1 MEEQGA
7 LSAFH
12 PAVRRWFE
20 GRFPQ
25 GPSEPQAA
33 GWPAIRRRENTL
45 IAAPT
50 GTGKTLAA
58 FLVCIDGFFFRAQ
71 QGAEPGRAGALGHAP
86 GNVVGGAAGGARR
99 ESAARTAEADGA
111 AMSAAPFALDPGPAP
126 VRPRRRERGYVPIEA
141 TQGDRPPGVEVLYVS
156 PLKALAAD
164 IQQNLER
171 PLAEIEEVARSMGLP
186 VPEVRV
192 GMRSGDTPAS
202 ARAAMLKKPP
212 QILVT
217 TPESLYL
224 LLTSARGREI
234 LRPVRT
240 VIVDEIHAMARDKR
254 GSHLALSLERL
265 DALCDESPTRIGLSA
280 TQKPIELVAKML
292 VGVGPDRVNAQ
303 GEPRCTIVDEGH
315 RRALDLETVLPGT
328 ELEAV
333 ASGEQMGEVLDSIAE
348 LVGQHQTTLVFVNT
362 RRMAE
367 RLAHQLAE
375 RLGEE
380 GVAAHHGSLS
390 RNRRLRVETALRE
403 GRLRALVATASL
415 ELGIDVGPV
424 ELVCQIGSPRS
435 IATFLQRVGRSGHFR
450 GGTPKG
456 RLYPL
461 TRDELVEC
469 AGLLRGIRNGR
480 LDRVLPPVAPLDILA
495 QQIVA
500 ACAAEPWKESELY
513 ELCARAA
520 PYEGLSR
527 ETFEEVV
534 ELVSE
539 GIETGRGRRAA
550 YVHRDRIGGE
560 LRARRGARLAALTS
574 GGAIPDVADYR
585 VVADPDET
593 FIGTVGEDFAID
605 SLPGDVFLLGSS
617 TWRIRRVEAGK
628 LRVVDAE
635 GAQPN
640 VPFWAGEAPARTAE
654 LSDEVSNLR
663 ADLEPIL
670 ETHDEVAAVE
680 WLMSEAGVGRDA
692 AEQIARYLGVSR
704 TALGGLPTKDRLV
717 LERFFDDAGGMQ
729 LVIHTPRG
737 GRLNRGLCLALR
749 KKFCKS
755 FNFELQA
762 AANDDAMVLSLG
774 PHHSFPLIDV
784 PFFLSTH
791 GIEETLS
798 QAVLPLPIFTAR
810 WRWNLNRSLAVL
822 RFRGGKK
829 NPPPIQRMES
839 DDLMA
844 AVFPQA
850 AACQEN
856 VAGPVEIPDHPLVR
870 QTLHDC
876 LYEAMDVEGLK
887 DLIERIRDGR
897 CELLCVDTTEP
908 SPLGHEILNGKPF
921 TFLDDAPLEE
931 RRTRAVRM
939 RRGLPVEE
947 RDLTQLDAEAI
958 AKVREQAMPAPRDR
972 DELHD
977 LLLGAGIWRA
987 DERWQVAFRELEA
1000 TGRGAAF
1007 SVCDVEDRSDLR
1019 DARGCPVTVV
1029 PNAKDVTFWVATE
1042 RLAWA
1047 RAIHVEALEV
1057 GPAPVSVETAESLGD
1072 VDLCAEGTVDEGVAI
1087 AHVLRG
1093 HLETTGPIDA
1103 ATLAARLCVRTGLIE
1118 IGLAALESE
1127 GFVLRGRFERGEV
1140 GEGPEQFCARR
1151 LLARIHS
1158 DSQTRLRASVEP
1170 VSAQDL
1176 MRFLFAW
1183 QHVAKGTQREGA
1195 PGVAQVIEQLQ
1206 GVDLAAGAWESEVLA
1221 ARVRG
1226 YRPEWLD
1233 PHCLS
1238 GQVSWLRLAPP
1249 GESPDAFEAEPGAT
1263 KRKRATSQSTPL
1275 SLVLRGDLPWLL
1287 QAHRKPAHDPMN
1299 PAEPGREMGWGALAS
1314 PAAEK
1319 KTSKLTGKSASANEA
1334 EALAGLLEPHG
1345 DGGECVGVVP
1355 SSSSAPST
1363 SLSVSPAANAR
1374 ATQAGESLS
1383 DRILAL
1389 LRVRGALF
1397 HSELVAALDAKPL
1410 EVEAALW
1417 DLVSRG
1423 RVGADGFQAL
1433 RSLLKSRDPKKK
1445 GRAETRARRGL
1456 RRGLAA
1462 GATAGAEGRWSLV
1475 PEREATEDMDGL
1487 AEAIAEQ
1494 LLVRWGIVFRDIAL
1508 REQLAIPWREI
1519 VWALRRLEA
1528 RGVIRGGRFVSGF
1541 TGEQFALP
1549 EALDELA
1556 RVRRQPRDG
1565 ERVRVCG
1572 SDPLNLVG
1580 ILTPGARV
1588 PAVRTREVV
1597 YVDGLPVTLEQ
1608 TESARIA
1615 KATPADAE
1623 ARAVADLARSA
1634 TAQHTRETEAQEGP
1648 VERKVASAQL
1658 ELG

>member
-1 MEEQGA
+1 MFRLVPLVWSPVSDPGA
-7 LSAFH
+7 GVKVGIDTDTTDPLSAFH

-33 GWPAIRRRENTL
+33 GWPAIRRGEHTL

-58 FLVCIDGFFFRAQ
+58 FLVCIDEAYRACDRR
-71 QGAEPGRAGALGHAP
+71 RADDAP
-86 GNVVGGAAGGARR
+86 GASDAA
-99 ESAARTAEADGA
+99 
-111 AMSAAPFALDPGPAP
+111 FALDPGPAP
-126 VRPRRRERGYVPIEA
+126 RRRTRPKGFVPAEAMRGERPE
-141 TQGDRPPGVEVLYVS
+141 GVDVLYVS

-164 IQQNLER
+164 IQQNLET
-171 PLAEIEEVARSMGLP
+171 PLAEIEGIARGMGCP
-186 VPEVRV
+186 VPEIRV

-212 QILVT
+212 RILVT

-265 DALCDESPTRIGLSA
+265 EALCDEAPTRIGLSA
-280 TQKPIELVAKML
+280 TQKPIELVAKLL
-292 VGVGPDRVNAQ
+292 VGAGPDRVDAA
-303 GEPRCTIVDEGH
+303 GAPRCTIVDEGH
-315 RRALDLETVLPGT
+315 RRALDLELVLPGS

-333 ASGEQMGEVLDSIAE
+333 ASGEQMGEVIESIASQVVE
-348 LVGQHQTTLVFVNT
+348 HRTTLVFVNT

-375 RLGEE
+375 RLESVGGDET
-380 GVAAHHGSLS
+380 VAAHHGSLS

-435 IATFLQRVGRSGHFR
+435 LATFLQRVGRSGHFR

-469 AGLLRGIRNGR
+469 AALLRGVRRGK
-480 LDRVLPPVAPLDILA
+480 LDRLLPPVAPLDILA

-500 ACAAEPWKESELY
+500 ACAAEPWKEDALFA
-513 ELCARAA
+513 LCRRAA
-520 PYEGLSR
+520 PFEGLSR
-527 ETFEEVV
+527 EVFDEVV

-550 YVHRDRIGGE
+550 YVHRDRIGGQ

-585 VVADPDET
+585 VIADPDET
-593 FIGTVGEDFAID
+593 FIGTIGEDFAIE
-605 SLPGDVFLLGSS
+605 SLPGDVFLLGSH

-628 LRVVDAE
+628 VRVVDAE
-635 GAQPN
+635 GASPN
-640 VPFWAGEAPARTAE
+640 VPFWAGEAPARTEE
-654 LSDEVSNLR
+654 LSDEVSSLR

-670 ETHDEVAAVE
+670 ERTSSSVTEATGAVEGEGEREAIAWLVDEAGLGEDAAVQ
-680 WLMSEAGVGRDA
+680 VV
-692 AEQIARYLGVSR
+692 RYLGVSR
-704 TALGGLPTKDRLV
+704 AALGGLPTKDRLV

-737 GRLNRGLCLALR
+737 GRLNRALCLALR

-774 PHHSFPLIDV
+774 PHHSFPLSDV
-784 PFFLSTH
+784 PFFLSTN

-810 WRWNLNRSLAVL
+810 WRWNLNRALAVL

-856 VAGPVEIPDHPLVR
+856 VAGPIEIPDHPLVR

-876 LYEAMDVEGLK
+876 LHEAMDVDGLRE
-887 DLIERIRDGR
+887 LIERIRDGR

-947 RDLTQLDAEAI
+947 RDLTQLDTDAI
-958 AKVREQAMPAPRDR
+958 EQVRAQARPEPRDP

-977 LLLGAGIWRA
+977 LLLGAGFWRA
-987 DERWQVAFRELEA
+987 DARWAALFRPLEA
-1000 TGRGAAF
+1000 TGRARAF
-1007 SVCDVEDRSDLR
+1007 EVVDDAPRSDLR
-1019 DARGCPVTVV
+1019 DLDGRRVTV
-1029 PNAKDVTFWVATE
+1029 PSAGASGTTRFWAATE

-1047 RAIHVEALEV
+1047 RAVHPGALRDGT
-1057 GPAPVSVETAESLGD
+1057 GPACDDDGRGVE
-1072 VDLCAEGTVDEGVAI
+1072 EGEAI

-1103 ATLAARLCVRTGLIE
+1103 PTLAARLAVRTGLVE
-1118 IGLAALESE
+1118 TGLATLEAE
-1127 GFVLRGRFERGEV
+1127 GFVLRGRFEARARDG
-1140 GEGPEQFCARR
+1140 GPEQFCARR
-1151 LLARIHS
+1151 LLARIHG
-1158 DSQTRLRASVEP
+1158 DSQSRRRAQVDP
-1170 VSAQDL
+1170 VSAQDF
-1176 MRFLFAW
+1176 MRFLLAW
-1183 QHVAKGTQREGA
+1183 QHVAPGTQREGA
-1195 PGVAQVIEQLQ
+1195 PGVAEVVEQLQ
-1206 GVDLAAGAWESEVLA
+1206 GFDLAAGAWESEILA
-1221 ARVRG
+1221 ARVRD
-1226 YRPEWLD
+1226 YRPDLLD

-1238 GQVSWLRLAPP
+1238 GQISWLRLAPP
-1249 GESPDAFEAEPGAT
+1249 ERGAGESADPSARA
-1263 KRKRATSQSTPL
+1263 RATHRATPL

-1287 QAHRKPAHDPMN
+1287 QAHRTERDGAVDSN
-1299 PAEPGREMGWGALAS
+1299 TGRAGTADVAAGVAE
-1314 PAAEK
+1314 AAR
-1319 KTSKLTGKSASANEA
+1319 AEA
-1334 EALAGLLEPHG
+1334 EVPLAEAPMAERVLDLLAE
-1345 DGGECVGVVP
+1345 
-1355 SSSSAPST
+1355 
-1363 SLSVSPAANAR
+1363 
-1374 ATQAGESLS
+1374 
-1383 DRILAL
+1383 
-1389 LRVRGALF
+1389 RGALF
-1397 HSELVAALDAKPL
+1397 HGELVAALGARPV

-1417 DLVSRG
+1417 ELVSRG

-1433 RSLLKSRDPKKK
+1433 RSLLRAREGGAKA
-1445 GRAETRARRGL
+1445 RAERRGRRGL

-1462 GATAGAEGRWSLV
+1462 GATAGAEGRWSRV
-1475 PEREATEDMDGL
+1475 PERAAVEDMDDL
-1487 AEAIAEQ
+1487 AEAVAEQ
-1494 LLVRWGIVFRDIAL
+1494 LLVRWGVVFRDLVA
-1508 REQLAIPWREI
+1508 REHLAVPWREI
-1519 VWALRRLEA
+1519 VWAMRRLEA
-1528 RGVIRGGRFVSGF
+1528 RGAIRGGRFVSGF

-1549 EALDELA
+1549 EAVDALA
-1556 RVRRQPRDG
+1556 RVRRTPRDG
-1565 ERVRVCG
+1565 TCVRVCAV
-1572 SDPLNLVG
+1572 DPLNLVG
-1580 ILTPGARV
+1580 IVTPGARV
-1588 PAVRTREVV
+1588 PARRTREVV
-1597 YVDGLPVTLEQ
+1597 YVDGLPTQLAE

-1615 KATPADAE
+1615 ASTPRDARKAQAPGERPGLADETAPGRDGRSRRLGRPRSSPTAIAE
-1623 ARAVADLARSA
+1623 AVA
-1634 TAQHTRETEAQEGP
+1634 G
-1648 VERKVASAQL
+1648 QL
-1658 ELG
+1658 ELR